1 MIFWAGSAWQ
11 RHTPQHT
18 NSTQHT
24 DNKTLTTGER
34 DKRQRTET
42 ETRTE
47 GQRGGK
53 EDGYGCCSC
62 YLLSY
67 WLTDLLTYC
76 YFLLLLPPLPLLP
89 QVLLLLLQIF
99 AVQLRYYT
107 DTLLHLI
114 LIFIRLRL
122 SLKLLNYYSVSVRSS
137 GLVFL
142 GAVSQINL
150 RTRSPAKRLPLI

>member
-67 WLTDLLTYC
+67 WLTDFTH
-76 YFLLLLPPLPLLP
+76 LLLFLTTTTTTTST
-89 QVLLLLLQIF
+89 
-99 AVQLRYYT
+99 ATAAANLRIT
-107 DTLLHLI
+107 ITLFHWHTVTFNI
-114 LIFIRLRL
+114 DIHTFTFTIPKVKTTTR
-122 SLKLLNYYSVSVRSS
+122 SVC
-137 GLVFL
+137 GQADWFFL

-150 RTRSPAKRLPLI
+150 RTRSPAKRLP